1 MATRW
6 FGAPVQRS
14 EDPRLLRGKGNY
26 VDDIDLPG
34 TLHAAVLRS
43 LHARAR
49 IVSIDAGA
57 ARELPGVHL
66 VLTAADLGE
75 VLEPSPLLIPH
86 NALTHPHTQLP
97 LALDEVRYVGEAVA
111 FVVAD
116 DRYIAEDAL
125 ELIDIEYE
133 PLPVVHNLDVA
144 SSSMVGV
151 AARIPGGHPGTTTT
165 AENAPLVHA
174 DAPGNVAAHF
184 IQSVGDPDG
193 IFATAPHTIR
203 ETMNIERGAAMPME
217 GRGVLARWEAH
228 EGTLTCWISTQGPI
242 PLRNGLAAIFQL
254 PEHKVRVVA
263 PDVGGGFGTKIML
276 FYPEEILTPFAA
288 IHLGKPVKWIED
300 RRENFISSNQERGQ
314 LHEVEY
320 AFDDQGVLLAV
331 RDIFLH
337 DTGAYTPYGIIVPI
351 ITACT
356 LPGPYRL
363 KHYYSEF
370 TVLYT
375 NKVPVSPYRGA
386 GRPQAVFVMERIMDR
401 IAHELHL
408 DRSEVRS
415 RNFIQPDEFPWDVGF
430 VYQDGGPTRYDSG
443 SYQAGLDKLKAM
455 LDYDNFPKLQTEAR
469 QQGRY
474 LGIGIGYY
482 VEGTSIGPYE
492 GANIRVESD
501 GRVFASTGT
510 CSQGQAHATTFA
522 QIVADQLGI
531 HPRDVL
537 LSEGDS
543 QAFYWGVG
551 TYASRSATVAG
562 SALHLAAVKVREK
575 AIKVAADLFE
585 AAPEDIEIADGKIFV
600 KDAPHRSLTLGQ
612 LAISANPLRYSY
624 GENARKLM
632 SMKLAGPRP
641 GPALPPERGA
651 PGLEASEFYS
661 PLHASFASGV
671 HGAIIEVDPKTG
683 MVSFVK
689 YAAVHD
695 CGRVINPMVVEGQVH
710 GGVAQGIGG
719 SFYERLVFNEDGQ
732 LINAS
737 FMDYLIPTSAEV
749 PPIAVD
755 HIETPSPLSP
765 LGMKGA
771 GEAGVIPVPALFASA
786 IDDALSPFGI
796 RVLEMPLHPCRVY
809 ELLTESRNV

>member
-6 FGAPVQRS
+6 FGAPVQRT

-26 VDDIDLPG
+26 VDDIDLPDM
-34 TLHAAVLRS
+34 LHAAVLRS
-43 LHARAR
+43 PHARAR
-49 IVSIDAGA
+49 IVNIDSSA

-66 VLTAADLGE
+66 VLTAGDLGE
-75 VLEPSPLLIPH
+75 VLEPSPLLVPH
-86 NALTHPHTQLP
+86 HALTQPRTQLP
-97 LALDEVRYVGEAVA
+97 LALNEVYYVGEAVA

-116 DRYIAEDAL
+116 SRYIAEDAL
-125 ELIDIEYE
+125 DLIDVEYE
-133 PLPVVHNLDVA
+133 PLPVVHSLEVA
-144 SSSMVGV
+144 S
-151 AARIPGGHPGTTTT
+151 AKDAL
-165 AENAPLVHA
+165 LVHA
-174 DAPGNVAAHF
+174 DVPGNIAAHF
-184 IQSVGDPDG
+184 VQSVGDPDSM
-193 IFATAPHTIR
+193 FAHAPHVIR
-203 ETMNIERGAAMPME
+203 ETFTMERGAAMPME
-217 GRGVLARWEAH
+217 CRGVLARWEAH
-228 EGTLTCWISTQGPI
+228 EGALTCWISTQGPI
-242 PLRNGLAAIFQL
+242 PIRNGLAAIFHL
-254 PEHKVRVVA
+254 PEHKVRVIA
-263 PDVGGGFGTKIML
+263 PDVGGGFGPKIML
-276 FYPEEILTPFAA
+276 FYPEEILAPFAA
-288 IHLGKPVKWIED
+288 IRLGRPVKWIED
-300 RRENFISSNQERGQ
+300 RRENFISTNQERGQ
-314 LHEVEY
+314 IHEVEY
-320 AFDDQGVLLAV
+320 AFDDQGILLAI
-331 RDIFLH
+331 RDTFLH

-386 GRPQAVFVMERIMDR
+386 GRPHAVFVMERIMDR
-401 IAHELHL
+401 IAAELHI

-443 SYQAGLDKLKAM
+443 NYQAGLDKLKTM
-455 LDYDNFPKLQTEAR
+455 LDYDNFPEMQAEAR

-474 LGIGIGYY
+474 LGLGAGYY

-492 GANIRVESD
+492 GASVRVESD
-501 GRVFASTGT
+501 GRVLVSTGVT
-510 CSQGQAHATTFA
+510 SQGQAHATTFA
-522 QIVADQLGI
+522 QIAADQLGVQ
-531 HPRDVL
+531 PRDVL
-537 LSEGDS
+537 LTEGDS

-551 TYASRSATVAG
+551 TFASRAATVAG
-562 SALHLAAVKVREK
+562 SAVHLAAVKVREK
-575 AIKVAADLFE
+575 AKQVAADLFE
-585 AAPEDIEIADGKIFV
+585 AAPEDIELADGKVFV

-612 LAISANPLRYSY
+612 VAISANPLRYAY

-641 GPALPPERGA
+641 GPALPPERGG
-651 PGLEASEFYS
+651 PGLEAAEFYS
-661 PLHASFASGV
+661 PPHASFASGV
-671 HGAIIEVDPKTG
+671 HGAIIEVDPTTG

-689 YAAVHD
+689 YVAVHD

-719 SFYERLVFNEDGQ
+719 AFFERLVYNEDGQ
-732 LINAS
+732 IINAS
-737 FMDYLIPTSAEV
+737 FMDYLLPTAAEV
-749 PPIAVD
+749 PAIAVG

-786 IDDALSPFGI
+786 IDDALSPFGM
-796 RVLEMPLHPCRVY
+796 RVREMPLHPCRLY
-809 ELLTESRNV
+809 ELLQEAQNV